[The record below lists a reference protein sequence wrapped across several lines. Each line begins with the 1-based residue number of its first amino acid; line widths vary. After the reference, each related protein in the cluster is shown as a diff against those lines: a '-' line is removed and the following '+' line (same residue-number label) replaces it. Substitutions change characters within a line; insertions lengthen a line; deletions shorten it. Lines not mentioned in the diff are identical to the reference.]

1 MTEAAGIVAREASGF
16 RPKFGIVLGSG
27 LGGFAARAK
36 DPVVI
41 PYAELPGFP
50 RPSVSGHAGRLLLGE
65 IGGTPTAILQGRVHA
80 YESGNADGMAV
91 PIRTLA
97 ALGCEALV
105 LTNAAG
111 SLRAER
117 GPGSIVAISDHI
129 NLTGRSPLFGEA
141 GAERFV
147 DMTEAYDLALR
158 AGLHAAAKAESV
170 PLGEGVYMWFVGPQ
184 FETPAEIRAAKA
196 LGADLVGMST
206 VPETILARRA
216 GLKVAALS
224 IVTNMAA
231 GLAPDA
237 ISHRQTLDVA
247 SRAAEALGRLLA
259 RFLADQAPKP

>member
-1 MTEAAGIVAREASGF
+1 MTEAAAAIARKAPGF

-27 LGGFAARAK
+27 LGGFAERAAK
-36 DPVVI
+36 PVAI
-41 PYAELPGFP
+41 AYDDLPGFP
-50 RPSVSGHAGRLLLGE
+50 RPSVSGHAGRLLLGSV
-65 IGGTPTAILQGRVHA
+65 GGTAVAILQGRVHA
-80 YESGNADGMAV
+80 YETGRADGMAA

-97 ALGCEALV
+97 AMGCEAV
-105 LTNAAG
+105 ILTNAAG
-111 SLRAER
+111 SLRADT

-129 NLTGRSPLFGEA
+129 NLTGRSPLFGET
-141 GAERFV
+141 GTERFV
-147 DMTEAYDLALR
+147 DMTEAYDPGLR
-158 AGLHAAAKAESV
+158 AGLHAAAKAERIA
-170 PLGEGVYMWFVGPQ
+170 LGEGVYMWFVGPQ

-237 ISHRQTLDVA
+237 ISHRQTLETA
-247 SRAAEALGRLLA
+247 SGAAAALGRLLA
-259 RFLADQAPKP
+259 RFLAATADAP